1 MKHAVS
7 IKQFLNTS
15 LLSELFASAD
25 RFAEVQ
31 NNQYPEVIKDKV
43 IAHLFYEPS
52 TRTRFSFETATLR
65 LGGKIISTENGSEF
79 SSASKG
85 ETLEDTIR
93 TVNCYADGIVM
104 RHPEI
109 GSAKRAASVSS
120 IPVINAGDGGGEHPT
135 QALLDLYTIARAKG
149 SLDGLNIGL
158 VGDLKYG
165 RTIHSLVHLL
175 GLYNTTITLIAPL
188 QLQIPQDYL
197 DELSNSKASYTIVSS
212 WNGVIGNLDVIYMT
226 RIQKE
231 RFSDPSEY
239 DQLKHSFELNKK
251 VMQHVK
257 KDAIVMHPL
266 PRVTEISPEID
277 DDPRAIYFDQ
287 ARNGMFV
294 RMALLEKLLAPV
306 PDKLPLGD
314 LQAAW

>member
-1 MKHAVS
+1 MKHVVS
-7 IKQFLNTS
+7 IKQFLDTS
-15 LLSELFASAD
+15 LLDELFASAD
-25 RFAEVQ
+25 RFASI
-31 NNQYPEVIKDKV
+31 NDGQYPIALNNKV

-93 TVNCYADGIVM
+93 TVNCYADGIVI

-109 GSAKRAASVSS
+109 GSAKRAATVSQV
-120 IPVINAGDGGGEHPT
+120 PVINAGDGGGEHPT
-135 QALLDLYTIARAKG
+135 QALLDLYTISRAKG

-165 RTIHSLVHLL
+165 RTIHSLIHLL
-175 GLYNTTITLIAPL
+175 GLYNATVTFVAPTAI
-188 QLQIPQDYL
+188 QIPQEYL
-197 DELSNSKASYTIVSS
+197 DELKAKGTKVNVVSD
-212 WNGVIGNLDVIYMT
+212 WKDIIGNLDVIYMT

-231 RFSDPSEY
+231 RFADVQEY
-239 DQLKHSFELNKK
+239 EQLKHSFELNKK
-251 VMQHVK
+251 VMQQVK

-277 DDPRAIYFDQ
+277 EDSRCIYFDQ

-294 RMALLEKLLAPV
+294 RMALLNMLVSPAI
-306 PDKLPLGD
+306 DKLPLGN
-314 LQAAW
+314 LEIA